1 MFFSIRKTGYGDAL
15 QIVSWEYSAPYE
27 IYNLRN
33 SPLVV
38 VRLVDGRYYSVFTE
52 LGLTGFFCYGP
63 AGRLRMK
70 HAAAL
75 YQNAKYL
82 DVGLGMHP
90 KFCGRGLGTYFVRAG
105 LVYAYRAFGTNHF
118 RLTAAT
124 GNIRAIKVY
133 AKLGFIES
141 GIIKGCV
148 GPVSEFTVMTL
159 DDFVPPS
166 AAEQARL
173 NRDLPRLFQVN
184 D

>member
-1 MFFSIRKTGYGDAL
+1 
-15 QIVSWEYSAPYE
+15 
-27 IYNLRN
+27 
-33 SPLVV
+33 
-38 VRLVDGRYYSVFTE
+38 
-52 LGLTGFFCYGP
+52 
-63 AGRLRMK
+63 MK

-105 LVYAYRAFGTNHF
+105 LVYAHRAFGTNHF

-148 GPVSEFTVMTL
+148 GPPVSEFTVMTL

-173 NRDLPRLFQVN
+173 NRDLPRLFQV
-184 D
+184 DD